1 MNKIVS
7 LSKRRGFVFP
17 SSEIYGGFANAW
29 DYGPLGVLLK
39 DNVKAAWTRAMVQER
54 DDIVPLDSS
63 IILNPKVW
71 EASGHVSNFTDPLV
85 ECKVCHRRWR
95 ADHLADGRC
104 PEDKGEVSEPRKFNL
119 MFKTFV
125 GPVEEESAVAYLRP
139 ETAQGI
145 FINFKQVLSA
155 MRLKP
160 PFGMAQIGK
169 SFRNEITPGNFVF
182 RTREFEQMEMEFFVM
197 PGTAAEWLQ
206 FWVKER
212 KGWYERF
219 GIRSSNLRLRQH
231 TLEER
236 AHYARDVYDV
246 EYLFPFDWGELEG
259 IADRGSFDL
268 GEHEKFSGEELR
280 YYDEATKTHVL
291 CEVIEPAAGLSRTAL
306 TFLIDAYDE
315 EPDGDETR
323 VVLRFHPFIAP
334 YKAAVLPLQRKPE
347 LLTVAQQIRGTLRTR
362 FMTAYDETASIGRR
376 YRRQDEIGTPYCITP
391 DFQSLEDGTVTVRDR
406 DDMTQERIA
415 IADLVNWLDERIS
428 P

>member
-1 MNKIVS
+1 
-7 LSKRRGFVFP
+7 
-17 SSEIYGGFANAW
+17 
-29 DYGPLGVLLK
+29 
-39 DNVKAAWTRAMVQER
+39 
-54 DDIVPLDSS
+54 
-63 IILNPKVW
+63 
-71 EASGHVSNFTDPLV
+71 
-85 ECKVCHRRWR
+85 
-95 ADHLADGRC
+95 
-104 PEDKGEVSEPRKFNL
+104 
-119 MFKTFV
+119 
-125 GPVEEESAVAYLRP
+125 
-139 ETAQGI
+139 
-145 FINFKQVLSA
+145 
-155 MRLKP
+155 
-160 PFGMAQIGK
+160 
-169 SFRNEITPGNFVF
+169 
-182 RTREFEQMEMEFFVM
+182 
-197 PGTAAEWLQ
+197 
-206 FWVKER
+206 
-212 KGWYERF
+212 
-219 GIRSSNLRLRQH
+219 
-231 TLEER
+231 
-236 AHYARDVYDV
+236 
-246 EYLFPFDWGELEG
+246 LEG